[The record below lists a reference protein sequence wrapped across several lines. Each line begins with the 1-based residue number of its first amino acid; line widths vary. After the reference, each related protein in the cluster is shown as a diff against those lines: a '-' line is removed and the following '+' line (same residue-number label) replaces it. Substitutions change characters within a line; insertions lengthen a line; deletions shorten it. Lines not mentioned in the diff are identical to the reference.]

1 MKKLVCGVGNNDAD
15 YAVNIRIGGKRGM
28 CPAYRA
34 WTSMLNR
41 VYNSKFHE
49 RQPTYIDTNVCEAWK
64 SFMNFRVWWLDHYVV
79 GYQLDKDIISD
90 DNLYSPETCI
100 YIPSWLNKFTTNSG
114 AARGELPVGVSYHK
128 PSGKYAAQ
136 CSHPFGEYEYLGY
149 YSDAEQAHQAWRNRK
164 LKIAA
169 ELKSKMDDIDVRIYP
184 RIIEIISNSK

>member
-15 YAVNIRIGGKRGM
+15 YAVNPRINGKRGM
-28 CPAYRA
+28 CPAYQA
-34 WTSMLNR
+34 WTDMLNR
-41 VYNSKFHE
+41 AYNSKVHE
-49 RQPTYIDTNVCEAWK
+49 RRPTYIDTNVCEAWK
-64 SFMNFRVWWLDHYVV
+64 SFMNFRVWWLEHYVV

-100 YIPSWLNKFTTNSG
+100 YIPSWLNKFTADSG
-114 AARGELPVGVSYHK
+114 ATRGEWPIGVYYHK
-128 PSGKYAAQ
+128 HSGKYVAR
-136 CSHPFGEYEYLGY
+136 CSHPFGKYEFLGS
-149 YSDAEQAHQAWRNRK
+149 YSDADQAHQAWRDRK

>member
-15 YAVNIRIGGKRGM
+15 YAVNPRINGKRGM
-28 CPAYRA
+28 CPAYQA
-34 WTSMLNR
+34 WTDMLNR
-41 VYNSKFHE
+41 AYSPKVHE
-49 RQPTYIDTNVCEAWK
+49 RQPTYIGTNVCEAWK
-64 SFMNFRVWWLDHYVV
+64 SFMNFRAWWLDHHVV

-128 PSGKYAAQ
+128 PSGKYSAQ

-149 YSDAEQAHQAWRNRK
+149 YLDAEQAHQAWRNRK